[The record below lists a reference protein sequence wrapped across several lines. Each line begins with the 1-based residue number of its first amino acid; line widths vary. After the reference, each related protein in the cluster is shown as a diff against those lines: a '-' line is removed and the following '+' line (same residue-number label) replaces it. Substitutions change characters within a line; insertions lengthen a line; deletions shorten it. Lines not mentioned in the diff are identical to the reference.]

1 MSDTRIITTY
11 PATGKP
17 LPFIVEAVNPRYT
30 DDAACLMQL
39 GQIFHTWF
47 DINTWFNKFHS
58 DSTFMQAGSFAELF
72 SRGTSIFDNNV
83 KMLAKT
89 DQSLSIE
96 KVLSNRNIL
105 FKLHPLAVDLTG
117 PIYPSIVIT
126 EIVDP
131 QSPGRY
137 TNSPY
142 RYWMS
147 GEVAGAWPG
156 IPQPKSVTDPTIYER
171 ITNLEASVTQLI
183 KSVSELS
190 TTSLT
195 WGDVWITKRIINL
208 NYTCR
213 VSEYVNC
220 ATDGMKRKGLDMG
233 AIAAAK
239 FFVQMKLD
247 KTDFVDNNLSDK
259 DIFDVK
265 VGDFL
270 VAKMTPGGLRQ
281 MPGGIRDTVH

>member
-1 MSDTRIITTY
+1 MSNTRIITTY

-30 DDAACLMQL
+30 DDAACLIQL
-39 GQIFHTWF
+39 RQIFHTWF
-47 DINTWFNKFHS
+47 DIYTWFNKFHS
-58 DSTFMQAGSFAELF
+58 DSTFMQAGSFAELI
-72 SRGTSIFDNNV
+72 SRGASIFDNNV
-83 KMLAKT
+83 KMLAKA
-89 DQSLSIE
+89 DHSLSIE

-117 PIYPSIVIT
+117 PIYPSIVIA

-156 IPQPKSVTDPTIYER
+156 IPQPKSVT
-171 ITNLEASVTQLI
+171 QLI
-183 KSVSELS
+183 KSVSELP

-220 ATDGMKRKGLDMG
+220 ATDGMKRKGLDTG

-247 KTDFVDNNLSDK
+247 KTDFVDNNLYDK

-281 MPGGIRDTVH
+281 MPGGIRDTAHE